1 MKLVKLSLVAA
12 LAAGA
17 FSAANATPVEE
28 AIKDIDVSGVLRYRY
43 DTGRFGNRGYGFE
56 DQRSSI
62 NDRQNHNYRAQLNF
76 SGAIADNFK
85 AFVQFD
91 YSAKDGGYGPDSVSN
106 TSNTLNVRQLYLTYT
121 NEDVATSVIAGK
133 QQLNTIWTDNGID
146 GLVGTGI
153 KVVNNSIDGL
163 TLAAFA
169 VDSFNTDTEG
179 DTLAGSKIFNGYV
192 EKNSKNFPEGTKL
205 NINPYAGNLYGAAA
219 IGSYDIAGGQFNPQL
234 WLSYLN
240 DTGFFYALDVAYN
253 TTIFDGVNW
262 NIEGAYLGNSLD
274 SKMKSKNTAIV
285 TEYDGNGKSDVITGD
300 EMMANGNLFALKGT
314 VAVNGW
320 DASLGGIYYGKK
332 DKLTINTL
340 EDQGNIGGL
349 LAGEEIFYT
358 DGSNL
363 NGDIGRNIFGYVTAG
378 YTFNEIVRVGADFVY
393 GGTKTDPEAESTGGK
408 KFEAVARVDYKY
420 SPKLNFSAFYSY
432 VNVDNN
438 HKNEYDGRDGRKN
451 TVRLQA
457 LYKF

>member
-17 FSAANATPVEE
+17 FSAANATPLEE

-43 DTGRFGNRGYGFE
+43 ETSNDWSNANFGSGISGKQ
-56 DQRSSI
+56 D
-62 NDRQNHNYRAQLNF
+62 HKYRAQVNF
-76 SGAIADNFK
+76 SGAISDNFK

-91 YSAKDGGYGPDSVSN
+91 YNSQDGGYGIDSISN
-106 TSNTLNVRQLYLTYT
+106 TSDTLTVRQLYLTYT

-146 GLVGTGI
+146 GLVGTGV

-169 VDSFNTDTEG
+169 MDSFNEKVPATADLVNRTFNKGNVNG
-179 DTLAGSKIFNGYV
+179 DGDVSGALDW
-192 EKNSKNFPEGTKL
+192 SKN
-205 NINPYAGNLYGAAA
+205 IYGAAA

-234 WLSYLN
+234 WLAYMNENAFL
-240 DTGFFYALDVAYN
+240 YALDAAYS
-253 TTIFDGVNW
+253 TTIFDGINW
-262 NIEGAYLGNSLD
+262 SIEGAYLGNSVDNKLKDRLD
-274 SKMKSKNTAIV
+274 A
-285 TEYDGNGKSDVITGD
+285 
-300 EMMANGNLFALKGT
+300 ANGNFFALRGT
-314 VAVNGW
+314 VEVNGW
-320 DASLGGIYYGKK
+320 DASLGGLYYGKK
-332 DKLTINTL
+332 DKATVTTI
-340 EDQGNIGGL
+340 EDQGNIGSL

-358 DGSNL
+358 RGSNL

-378 YTFNEIVRVGADFVY
+378 YTFNETVRVGADFVY
-393 GGTKTDPEAESTGGK
+393 GGTKTNIIGQGGK
-408 KFEAVARVDYKY
+408 KLEAVARVDYKY

-432 VNVDNN
+432 VNVDTDPEST
-438 HKNEYDGRDGRKN
+438 HHDA
-451 TVRLQA
+451 VRLQA